1 MVADQVAIAKILMIQ
16 QNVLKSVVE
25 GGQPVSI
32 ALFSLSFALDTQ
44 TDFAFI
50 INSAT
55 TVGYH
60 VTVPPKW
67 IHDPNPD
74 KVRVSNLFII
84 SHARTRSAHAHTQ
97 TDRALSSHCRKSSD
111 GLNLNAIF

>member
-1 MVADQVAIAKILMIQ
+1 MQVIADQLARTKILMIE
-16 QNVLKSVVE
+16 QNVLMSVVE
-25 GGQPVSI
+25 GRQSVSI
-32 ALFSLSFALDTQ
+32 ALFSFSLALDTQ

-55 TVGYH
+55 TAGYH

-67 IHDPNPD
+67 IDDPG

-84 SHARTRSAHAHTQ
+84 SLSRARSAHAHTHTQ
-97 TDRALSSHCRKSSD
+97 TDRALSSHCR
-111 GLNLNAIF
+111 

>member
-1 MVADQVAIAKILMIQ
+1 MQVVADQLARTKILMIE
-16 QNVLKSVVE
+16 QNVLMSVVE
-25 GGQPVSI
+25 GRQSVSI

-84 SHARTRSAHAHTQ
+84 SLSRARSAHAHTH
-97 TDRALSSHCRKSSD
+97 TD
-111 GLNLNAIF
+111 